1 MAFAVDA
8 CSYPAS
14 EVVHWPLGYTMLIS
28 SRITRRRD
36 GAAGRRQ
43 LAHRMIS
50 CAFVHVAV

>member
-28 SRITRRRD
+28 SRITRRV
-36 GAAGRRQ
+36 GAMVRLEGDSSR
-43 LAHRMIS
+43 IG
-50 CAFVHVAV
+50 